1 MKLLKKYYHFITAL
15 VVFIIYLTTL
25 APSVVQIDSGEL
37 SAVQSTLGI
46 AHPTGYPLFTIIG
59 YIFSLIPLPFT
70 TIYKLNLLAA
80 IWCAAGIGI
89 FVYTS
94 KYVLDN
100 LRYFAPEKILAKKKQ
115 LKKKKKQT
123 IEKSTA
129 ISLLENKK
137 YLAAVS
143 GGLILAFSRT
153 FWSQS
158 TSVEVYSLHIF
169 LILLIIL
176 FLLKSYV
183 EENSTGKL
191 SKNWILFTVFLALG
205 FTNHMTTLLIL
216 PGSAYLFFSKF
227 GFNKKSLK
235 KIFLLFLIFLPILI
249 ILYSY
254 LPLRA
259 AQNPVL
265 NWGNPVD
272 LEKIVRHISGKQYQ
286 VWLFS
291 STEAAK
297 KQFEYFIN
305 SLFPEFST
313 NLFTALVGLIFSFSY
328 AKKFGI
334 FILISFITT
343 ILYSINYD
351 INDIDS
357 YFLLA
362 YISIA
367 FFSVFGA
374 VKLLTLLKFE
384 TYSYSLG
391 GSLIALFIL
400 LMVYTNYNKVN
411 RSDNYAYKDYTKELL
426 GSVSKNAVIFSY
438 QWDFFISPSYYF
450 QFVENYRRDVAI
462 IDKELLRRSWY
473 YDQLK
478 NTYPGV
484 TEGIKTEISLFLDAL
499 KPFERNQKY
508 DSDLLERLYRKL
520 MTNLVK
526 TNVDK
531 RDFYIAPELLEKE
544 MQTGEF
550 TLPEGYT
557 MVPDLFL
564 FKVTSSPNYIP
575 AADPDFTI
583 RLPKTR
589 DEYLDRIERLFVC
602 PMLIR
607 RAFYELEF
615 DKIGRAKLY
624 IEKIKKDFPT
634 YKIPAELEQVLK

>member
-235 KIFLLFLIFLPILI
+235 KIFLLFLIF
-249 ILYSY
+249 S
-254 LPLRA
+254 
-259 AQNPVL
+259 
-265 NWGNPVD
+265 
-272 LEKIVRHISGKQYQ
+272 
-286 VWLFS
+286 
-291 STEAAK
+291 
-297 KQFEYFIN
+297 
-305 SLFPEFST
+305 
-313 NLFTALVGLIFSFSY
+313 
-328 AKKFGI
+328 
-334 FILISFITT
+334 
-343 ILYSINYD
+343 
-351 INDIDS
+351 
-357 YFLLA
+357 
-362 YISIA
+362 
-367 FFSVFGA
+367 
-374 VKLLTLLKFE
+374 
-384 TYSYSLG
+384 
-391 GSLIALFIL
+391 
-400 LMVYTNYNKVN
+400 
-411 RSDNYAYKDYTKELL
+411 
-426 GSVSKNAVIFSY
+426 
-438 QWDFFISPSYYF
+438 
-450 QFVENYRRDVAI
+450 
-462 IDKELLRRSWY
+462 
-473 YDQLK
+473 
-478 NTYPGV
+478 
-484 TEGIKTEISLFLDAL
+484 
-499 KPFERNQKY
+499 
-508 DSDLLERLYRKL
+508 
-520 MTNLVK
+520 
-526 TNVDK
+526 
-531 RDFYIAPELLEKE
+531 
-544 MQTGEF
+544 
-550 TLPEGYT
+550 
-557 MVPDLFL
+557 
-564 FKVTSSPNYIP
+564 
-575 AADPDFTI
+575 
-583 RLPKTR
+583 
-589 DEYLDRIERLFVC
+589 
-602 PMLIR
+602 
-607 RAFYELEF
+607 
-615 DKIGRAKLY
+615 
-624 IEKIKKDFPT
+624 
-634 YKIPAELEQVLK
+634 